1 MRIIS
6 IVCLLFLF
14 SCGEKKPSS
23 QDINKVATVKKVKK
37 AFEINGLVIQPNMVS
52 VTTFLSGDKIP
63 FARTTNDWKKAIAI
77 GQPAWCYADT
87 LNKKG
92 ILYNYYAV
100 CDKRGIQKDENKLTP
115 QKAAKLVAAKE
126 IKWNQ
131 FFDMNDCA
139 EKGPMGNVYNLNYLN
154 LWIQDTLIQDQGKLS
169 PCLIIDYKTN
179 GISIKNVNKGNGFHL
194 LDIN

>member
-1 MRIIS
+1 MSVRIIFV
-6 IVCLLFLF
+6 VCLLFLF

-23 QDINKVATVKKVKK
+23 QVNKK
-37 AFEINGLVIQPNMVS
+37 AESVKNAIEVSGLVIQANMVS
-52 VTTFLSGDKIP
+52 VSTFLNGDKIP
-63 FARTTNDWKKAIAI
+63 FARTTNEWKKAIAI

-194 LDIN
+194 LDLN